1 MDRLKALP
9 GIAELHANA
18 VAAHRARRDALLA
31 DPAYRAM
38 QAQLR
43 EASPYSA
50 AEAQV
55 RAEIGL
61 K

>member
-1 MDRLKALP
+1 MPMPWAR
-9 GIAELHANA
+9 I
-18 VAAHRARRDALLA
+18 ARRDALLA

-43 EASPYSA
+43 EANLYSA

>member
-1 MDRLKALP
+1 
-9 GIAELHANA
+9 
-18 VAAHRARRDALLA
+18 
-31 DPAYRAM
+31 M